1 MDELSLHMIDIVHNS
16 VSAGAK
22 NIEVIIIDN
31 NEQDIIS
38 FEIID
43 DGKGMDEEIL
53 KKVEDPF
60 FTTRNKKVG
69 LGIPLL
75 KQLAESTGGLF
86 EIKSKKEEG
95 TRLKV
100 LLPKSNPDVP
110 PLGDLYSTI
119 LNLLYIEDINIKI
132 VYIKNNIEK
141 SIESKRIKEILGNTP
156 LSHPEIIK
164 FLRNYIKEEFN
175 LKEVN
180 NET

>member
-1 MDELSLHMIDIVHNS
+1 MDELSLHIIDIVQNS

-22 NIEVIIIDN
+22 NIEVIIIDDD
-31 NEQDIIS
+31 EKDIIS
-38 FEIID
+38 FEVID

-53 KKVEDPF
+53 KKIEDPF
-60 FTTRNKKVG
+60 FTSKNKKVG

-75 KQLAESTGGLF
+75 KQLAESTGGIF
-86 EIKSKKEEG
+86 EINSKLDKG
-95 TRLKV
+95 TRVKV
-100 LLPKSNPDVP
+100 TLPKSNLDVP

-119 LNLLYIEDINIKI
+119 LNLLYIQNINIKI
-132 VYIKNNIEK
+132 VYIKNNLEK
-141 SIESKRIKEILGNTP
+141 IIESSKIKNILGNIPFT
-156 LSHPEIIK
+156 HPDVIM